1 MLIYIIFRMR
11 FGNGFLINDT
21 VFMHGGEI
29 HEIEI

>member
-11 FGNGFLINDT
+11 FGNGFPIYDI